1 MGNSDFEHI
10 PVMLEEVLEG
20 LNIREDGTYVDAT
33 VGGAGHSSEIAKRLT
48 TGRLICLDQDNEAI
62 AAAGKRLEVYG
73 NRCKI
78 IKSNYENIESVL
90 KGEGITG
97 VSGILADLGVSSHQL
112 DTVERGFSY
121 SADAPLDM
129 RMDTDT
135 AQTAADIING
145 YSEKELIRVL
155 RDYGEE
161 RFAPGIA
168 RNIVKRREEAPITTT
183 FELNDIISASIPM
196 KFREKGS
203 HPSKRT
209 FQAIRIEL
217 NRELEV
223 LEGTL
228 DTMID
233 LLEPGGRLCII
244 TFHSLEDRIVKT
256 VFNKAQNP
264 CICPPNFPKCVCG
277 KVSKGRHISRKAILP
292 TEEEIARNKR
302 SKSAKLRIFEKA
314 N

>member
-1 MGNSDFEHI
+1 MENNSFEHI
-10 PVMLEEVLEG
+10 PVMLDEVLEG
-20 LNIREDGTYVDAT
+20 LRIKEDGIYVDAT
-33 VGGAGHSSEIAKRLT
+33 VGGAGHSFRIADRLKK
-48 TGRLICLDQDNEAI
+48 GRLICLDQDSEAI
-62 AAAGKRLEVYG
+62 AAATKRLSG
-73 NRCKI
+73 FGDRCRI
-78 IKSNYENIESVL
+78 VKSNYENIESVL
-90 KGEGITG
+90 ANEGISK
-97 VSGILADLGVSSHQL
+97 VDGILADLGVSSHQL
-112 DTVERGFSY
+112 DTTERGFSY

-129 RMDTDT
+129 RMDTDGT
-135 AQTAADIING
+135 VTAADIING
-145 YSEKELIRVL
+145 YGEKELIRIL

-161 RFAPGIA
+161 RFAPNIA
-168 RNIVKRREEAPITTT
+168 RNIIKRREEKPITTT

-233 LLEPGGRLCII
+233 LLAPGGRLCII

-264 CICPPNFPKCVCG
+264 SICPPNFPKCVCG
-277 KVSKGRHISRKAILP
+277 RVSKGTHISRKAILP
-292 TEEEIARNKR
+292 SEEEIARNKR

>member
-277 KVSKGRHISRKAILP
+277 RVSKGRHISRKAILP

>member
-1 MGNSDFEHI
+1 MENNSFEHI
-10 PVMLEEVLEG
+10 PVMLDEVLEG
-20 LNIREDGTYVDAT
+20 LRIKEDGIYVDAT
-33 VGGAGHSSEIAKRLT
+33 VGGAGHSFRIADRLKK
-48 TGRLICLDQDNEAI
+48 GRLICLDQDSEAI
-62 AAAGKRLEVYG
+62 AAATKRLSG
-73 NRCKI
+73 FGDRCRI
-78 IKSNYENIESVL
+78 VKSNYENIESVL
-90 KGEGITG
+90 ANEGISK
-97 VSGILADLGVSSHQL
+97 VDGILADLGVSSHQL
-112 DTVERGFSY
+112 DTTERGFSY

-129 RMDTDT
+129 RMDTDGT
-135 AQTAADIING
+135 VTAADIING
-145 YSEKELIRVL
+145 YGEKELIRIL

-161 RFAPGIA
+161 RFAPNIA
-168 RNIVKRREEAPITTT
+168 RNIVKRREEKPITTT

-233 LLEPGGRLCII
+233 LLAPGGRLCII

-277 KVSKGRHISRKAILP
+277 RVSKGKHISRKAILP
-292 TEEEIARNKR
+292 SEEEIARNKR

>member
-1 MGNSDFEHI
+1 MEKNSFEHI
-10 PVMLEEVLEG
+10 PVMLEEVLAG
-20 LNIREDGTYVDAT
+20 LCIKEDGIYVDAT
-33 VGGAGHSSEIAKRLT
+33 VGGAGHSFEIAGRL
-48 TGRLICLDQDNEAI
+48 GKGQLICLDRDSEAI
-62 AAAGKRLEVYG
+62 AAATKRLSVYKD
-73 NRCKI
+73 RCRI

-90 KGEGITG
+90 TGEGIKK

-129 RMDTDT
+129 RMDTDDT
-135 AQTAADIING
+135 ETAADIING
-145 YSEKELIRVL
+145 YPERELVRIL

-161 RFAPGIA
+161 RFAQNIA
-168 RNIVKRREEAPITTT
+168 RNIVKRREEKRIETT
-183 FELNDIISASIPM
+183 FELNDIINASIPM
-196 KFREKGS
+196 KYREKGS

-228 DTMID
+228 GKMIE

-277 KVSKGRHISRKAILP
+277 RVSQGTHISRKAILP

-314 N
+314 K

>member
-20 LNIREDGTYVDAT
+20 LKIREDGTYVDAT

>member
-1 MGNSDFEHI
+1 MENSSFEHI
-10 PVMLEEVLEG
+10 PVMLEEVLTG
-20 LNIREDGTYVDAT
+20 LKIRKGGIYVDAT
-33 VGGAGHSSEIAKRLT
+33 VGGAGHSYEIAGRLE
-48 TGRLICLDQDNEAI
+48 TGRLICLDQDSEAI
-62 AAAGKRLEVYG
+62 AASTKRLSEFG

-90 KGEGITG
+90 ADEGITK

-121 SADAPLDM
+121 SANAPLDM
-129 RMDTDT
+129 RMDTDSS
-135 AQTAADIING
+135 QTAADIVNG
-145 YSEKELIRVL
+145 YDERELIRVL

-161 RFAPGIA
+161 RFAPNIA
-168 RNIVKRREEAPITTT
+168 RNIIKKRSEKAIETT
-183 FELNDIISASIPM
+183 FELNEIINASIPM

-228 DTMID
+228 GAMID

-277 KVSKGRHISRKAILP
+277 RVSKGTHISRKAILP
-292 TEEEIARNKR
+292 TEEEIANNKR

-314 N
+314 K

>member
-20 LNIREDGTYVDAT
+20 LKIREDGTYVDAT

-168 RNIVKRREEAPITTT
+168 RNIVKRREEVPITTT

>member
-1 MGNSDFEHI
+1 MEKGSFEHI
-10 PVMLEEVLEG
+10 PVMLNEVIAG
-20 LNIREDGTYVDAT
+20 LKIREDGIYVDAT
-33 VGGAGHSSEIAKRLT
+33 VGGAGHSFEIAKRLEN
-48 TGRLICLDQDNEAI
+48 GRLICLDQDSEAI
-62 AAAGKRLEVYG
+62 EAASKRLSGFGE
-73 NRCKI
+73 RCKV

-90 KGEGITG
+90 REENVTK

-112 DTVERGFSY
+112 DTIERGFSY

-129 RMDTDT
+129 RMDTDRSE
-135 AQTAADIING
+135 TAADIVNG
-145 YSEKELIRVL
+145 YSERELVRIL

-161 RFAPGIA
+161 RFAPNIA
-168 RNIVKRREEAPITTT
+168 RNIIKRREQKPIETT
-183 FELNDIISASIPM
+183 FELNDIINASIPM

-223 LEGTL
+223 LEGTI
-228 DTMID
+228 DKMID

-277 KVSKGRHISRKAILP
+277 RVSKGIHVSRKAILP
-292 TEEEIARNKR
+292 TEEELAVNKR

-314 N
+314 K

>member
-1 MGNSDFEHI
+1 MENSSFEHI
-10 PVMLEEVLEG
+10 PVMLGEVLDG
-20 LNIREDGTYVDAT
+20 LKIRENGIYVDAT
-33 VGGAGHSSEIAKRLT
+33 VGGAGHSYEIAARLKN
-48 TGRLICLDQDNEAI
+48 GQLICLDQDNEAI
-62 AAAGKRLEVYG
+62 AAATKRLTEFKD
-73 NRCKI
+73 RCRI

-90 KGEGITG
+90 RSEGITK

-112 DTVERGFSY
+112 DTIERGFSY

-129 RMDTDT
+129 RMDTDNEE
-135 AQTAADIING
+135 TAADIVNG
-145 YSEKELIRVL
+145 YSERELTRIL

-161 RFAPGIA
+161 RFASNIA
-168 RNIVKRREEAPITTT
+168 RNIVKRREEKPITTT

-256 VFNKAQNP
+256 VFNRAQNP

-277 KVSKGRHISRKAILP
+277 RVSKGKHISKKAILP
-292 TEEEIARNKR
+292 SEKEIARNKR

>member
-277 KVSKGRHISRKAILP
+277 RVSKGKHISRKAILP

>member
-1 MGNSDFEHI
+1 MENNSFEHI
-10 PVMLEEVLEG
+10 PVMLDEVLEG
-20 LNIREDGTYVDAT
+20 LRIKEDGIYVDAT
-33 VGGAGHSSEIAKRLT
+33 VGGAGHSFRIADRLKK
-48 TGRLICLDQDNEAI
+48 GRLICLDQDSEAI
-62 AAAGKRLEVYG
+62 AAATKRLSG
-73 NRCKI
+73 FGDRCRI
-78 IKSNYENIESVL
+78 VKSNYENIESVL
-90 KGEGITG
+90 ANEGISK
-97 VSGILADLGVSSHQL
+97 VDGILADLGVSSHQL
-112 DTVERGFSY
+112 DTTERGFSY

-129 RMDTDT
+129 RMDTDGT
-135 AQTAADIING
+135 VTAADIING
-145 YSEKELIRVL
+145 YGEKELIRIL

-161 RFAPGIA
+161 RFAPNIA
-168 RNIVKRREEAPITTT
+168 RNIIKRREEKPITTT

-233 LLEPGGRLCII
+233 LLAPGGRLCII

-277 KVSKGRHISRKAILP
+277 RISKGTHISRKAILP
-292 TEEEIARNKR
+292 SEEEIARNKR

>member
-135 AQTAADIING
+135 AQTAADIVNG

>member
-1 MGNSDFEHI
+1 MENINFEHI
-10 PVMLEEVLEG
+10 PVMLNEVIEG
-20 LNIREDGTYVDAT
+20 LKIKENGIYVDAT
-33 VGGAGHSSEIAKRLT
+33 VGGAGHSFEIASRL
-48 TGRLICLDQDNEAI
+48 GRGKLICLDRDGEAI
-62 AAAGKRLEVYG
+62 VAATKKLSVFED
-73 NRCKI
+73 RCRI
-78 IKSNYENIESVL
+78 VKSNYEDIESVL
-90 KGEGITG
+90 HAENITK

-129 RMDTDT
+129 RMDKDN
-135 AQTAADIING
+135 AQTAADIVNG
-145 YSEKELIRVL
+145 YAEKDLIRIL

-161 RFAPGIA
+161 RFATNIA
-168 RNIVKRREEAPITTT
+168 RNIIKKREEKRIETT
-183 FELNDIISASIPM
+183 FELNDIINASIPK

-228 DTMID
+228 DKMID

-244 TFHSLEDRIVKT
+244 TFHSLEDRIVKNA
-256 VFNKAQNP
+256 FNKAQNP
-264 CICPPNFPKCVCG
+264 CICPPNFPQCVCG
-277 KVSKGRHISRKAILP
+277 RISQGKHISRKAVLP

-314 N
+314 K

>member
-135 AQTAADIING
+135 VQTAADIING

-277 KVSKGRHISRKAILP
+277 RVSKGKHISRKAILP

>member
-20 LNIREDGTYVDAT
+20 LKIREDGTYVDAT

-48 TGRLICLDQDNEAI
+48 TGRLICLDQDNEAV

-277 KVSKGRHISRKAILP
+277 RVSKGRHISRKAILP

>member
-20 LNIREDGTYVDAT
+20 LKIREDGTYVDAT

-168 RNIVKRREEAPITTT
+168 RNIVKKREEAPITTT

>member
-20 LNIREDGTYVDAT
+20 LKIREDGTYVDAT

-277 KVSKGRHISRKAILP
+277 RVSKGRHISRKAILP

>member
-1 MGNSDFEHI
+1 MENSSFEHI
-10 PVMLEEVLEG
+10 PVMLGEVLDG
-20 LNIREDGTYVDAT
+20 LKIRENGTYVDAT
-33 VGGAGHSSEIAKRLT
+33 VGGAGHSYEIAARLKN
-48 TGRLICLDQDNEAI
+48 GQLICLDQDNEAI
-62 AAAGKRLEVYG
+62 AAATKRLTEFKD
-73 NRCKI
+73 RCRI

-90 KGEGITG
+90 RSEGITK

-112 DTVERGFSY
+112 DTIERGFSY

-129 RMDTDT
+129 RMDTDNEE
-135 AQTAADIING
+135 TAADIVNG
-145 YSEKELIRVL
+145 YSERELTRIL

-161 RFAPGIA
+161 RFASNIA
-168 RNIVKRREEAPITTT
+168 RNIVKRREEKPITTT

-256 VFNKAQNP
+256 VFNRAQNP

-277 KVSKGRHISRKAILP
+277 RVSKGKHISKKAILP
-292 TEEEIARNKR
+292 SEEEIARNKR

>member
-20 LNIREDGTYVDAT
+20 LNIMEDGTYVDAT

-129 RMDTDT
+129 RMDTDK

-183 FELNDIISASIPM
+183 FELNDIINASIPM

>member
-1 MGNSDFEHI
+1 METSGFEHI
-10 PVMLEEVLEG
+10 PVMLEEVIDG
-20 LNIREDGTYVDAT
+20 LKIDGSGIYVDAT
-33 VGGAGHSSEIAKRLT
+33 VGGAGHSYEIAGRLT
-48 TGRLICLDQDNEAI
+48 TGRLICLDQDREAI
-62 AAAGKRLEVYG
+62 AAATKRLEPFG
-73 NRCKI
+73 DRCRI
-78 IKSNYENIESVL
+78 IKSNYENIENVL
-90 KGEGITG
+90 TGEGISR

-112 DTVERGFSY
+112 DTTERGFSY

-129 RMDTDT
+129 RMDIDT
-135 AQTAADIING
+135 AQTAADIINN

-161 RFAPGIA
+161 RFAPNIA
-168 RNIVKRREEAPITTT
+168 RNIVKKREEAPITTT

-228 DTMID
+228 DTMIR
-233 LLEPGGRLCII
+233 LLEPGGRLCVI

-256 VFNKAQNP
+256 VFNRAQNP

-277 KVSKGRHISRKAILP
+277 RVSQGKHISRKAILP
-292 TEEEIARNKR
+292 TEEEIAKNKR

-314 N
+314 E

>member
-161 RFAPGIA
+161 RFAPAIA

-277 KVSKGRHISRKAILP
+277 RVSKGRHISRKAILP

>member
-20 LNIREDGTYVDAT
+20 LNIMEDGTYVDAT

>member
-1 MGNSDFEHI
+1 MPNNNFEHV

-20 LNIREDGTYVDAT
+20 LKIREDGIYVDAT
-33 VGGAGHSSEIAKRLT
+33 VGGAGHSFEIAARLKS
-48 TGRLICLDQDNEAI
+48 GRLICLDQDSEAI
-62 AAAGKRLEVYG
+62 EAAGNRLKVYG
-73 NRCKI
+73 ERCKI
-78 IKSNYENIESVL
+78 IKSNYENIKSVL
-90 KGEGITG
+90 KDENVTR

-112 DTVERGFSY
+112 DTPERGFSY

-129 RMDTDT
+129 RMDTDGSR
-135 AQTAADIING
+135 TAADIVNG
-145 YSEKELIRVL
+145 YAERELIRIL
-155 RDYGEE
+155 REYGEE
-161 RFAPGIA
+161 RFAPNIA
-168 RNIVKRREEAPITTT
+168 RNIVKKREEKKIETT

-223 LEGTL
+223 LEGTI

-277 KVSKGRHISRKAILP
+277 RVSKGMHITRKAILP
-292 TEEEIARNKR
+292 SEEEIAYNKR

>member
-62 AAAGKRLEVYG
+62 VAAGKRLEVYG

-161 RFAPGIA
+161 KFAPGIA

>member
-1 MGNSDFEHI
+1 MENSSFEHI
-10 PVMLEEVLEG
+10 PVMLGEVLDG
-20 LNIREDGTYVDAT
+20 LKIRGNGTYVDAT
-33 VGGAGHSSEIAKRLT
+33 VGGAGHSYEIAARLKN
-48 TGRLICLDQDNEAI
+48 GQLICLDQDNEAI
-62 AAAGKRLEVYG
+62 AAATGRLSEFG
-73 NRCKI
+73 DRCRI

-90 KGEGITG
+90 SGLGITK

-112 DTVERGFSY
+112 DTIERGFSY

-129 RMDTDT
+129 RMDTDGT
-135 AQTAADIING
+135 ETAADIING
-145 YSEKELIRVL
+145 YSEKELIRIL

-161 RFAPGIA
+161 RFAPNIA
-168 RNIVKRREEAPITTT
+168 RNIIKRREEKPITTT

-277 KVSKGRHISRKAILP
+277 RVSKGKHISKKAILP
-292 TEEEIARNKR
+292 SEEEIARNKR

>member
-1 MGNSDFEHI
+1 MENSDFEHI

-20 LNIREDGTYVDAT
+20 LKIKGDGIYVDAT

-73 NRCKI
+73 TRCKI

-90 KGEGITG
+90 NGEGITG

-129 RMDTDT
+129 RMDTDS

-161 RFAPGIA
+161 RFAPNIA

-277 KVSKGRHISRKAILP
+277 RVSKGKHISRKAIFP

>member
-48 TGRLICLDQDNEAI
+48 TGRLICLDQDNEAV

-277 KVSKGRHISRKAILP
+277 RVSKGRHISRKAILP